1 MVFSRLLCVVAALSL
16 ASVALGQKSMAEK
29 MGGEVNQEF
38 VQKQFGDSCTL
49 VPGSTPLKADL
60 DGDGVE
66 DIVVVARCTNPLADE
81 EQYSF
86 KVIDPYNAYFGYGDP
101 KLTTQFASEYPDSRA
116 LSLLII
122 HGVGAEAWRSDPPKA
137 KFLVINLPFK
147 QLAVKKMKL
156 HKKSIMAIYAEE
168 AHEGQ
173 GTISTLYWDGK
184 KYKYQPMGISLE

>member
-16 ASVALGQKSMAEK
+16 ASVALGQKPMAEK